1 MSLLRVAALACGLSC
16 SLVLKGEGETD
27 AQRKSEEDLRT
38 EAKKT
43 FEEKVEPFVK
53 QYCTRCHGGGR
64 AKANVNLEVD
74 LKAPGRGVAFV
85 HWKKAVANVKVHD
98 MPPEDAAKQPSDEER
113 SNSLSGSISS
123 SI

>member
-27 AQRKSEEDLRT
+27 AQRKSEEDLRA

-53 QYCTRCHGGGR
+53 QYVR
-64 AKANVNLEVD
+64 AATEGDGQGKC
-74 LKAPGRGVAFV
+74 
-85 HWKKAVANVKVHD
+85 
-98 MPPEDAAKQPSDEER
+98 QS
-113 SNSLSGSISS
+113 
-123 SI
+123 

>member
-1 MSLLRVAALACGLSC
+1 MSI
-16 SLVLKGEGETD
+16 
-27 AQRKSEEDLRT
+27 
-38 EAKKT
+38 
-43 FEEKVEPFVK
+43 
-53 QYCTRCHGGGR
+53 
-64 AKANVNLEVD
+64 LEVD
-74 LKAPGRGVAFV
+74 LKAPKRGVAFV